1 MTARD
6 FRRRGLEASACL
18 VDMGLTAALGFALQ
32 QPWLAL
38 GAHCCFTLGI
48 TNLAARGESPAV
60 QGLFG
65 GLYFLVPWLCFPILL
80 RSGGSSEA
88 ERTET
93 ARFRFVPRP
102 DADHIALADERS
114 DQSSFA
120 QLMSLRGQEN
130 THAVPA
136 LRDKLQD
143 SDDEVRLLAFAML
156 DRRESDIQRR
166 IEQARGRLQSRE
178 HPSASASLH
187 QALAESH
194 LELVRSGLVG
204 GAFASRALETA
215 EEHCRQGLAARP
227 SASLYMLLAGVLFE
241 QKRFEDCRYV
251 LFDALRDGAPPYPV
265 FLVMAELA
273 FEERRFDLVD
283 ECLARLESLSGVPP
297 TAESRGLWTRGRA
310 A

>member
-1 MTARD
+1 MTERD
-6 FRRRGLEASACL
+6 FRQRGLEASVCL
-18 VDMGLTAALGFALQ
+18 VDMGLSAGLGFALQ

-38 GAHCCFTLGI
+38 GVHCCFTLGI
-48 TNLAARGESPAV
+48 SSLAARGQSPAV
-60 QGLFG
+60 KGLFG
-65 GLYFLVPWLCFPILL
+65 AFYFLIPWLCFPILL

-88 ERTET
+88 ERPKT
-93 ARFRFVPRP
+93 APFRFVPRP
-102 DADHIALADERS
+102 DADHIALADEQVE
-114 DQSSFA
+114 QSSFA

-156 DRRESDIQRR
+156 DRREGDIQRR
-166 IEQARGRLQSRE
+166 IQHARGRLQTRE

-241 QKRFEDCRYV
+241 QKRFDDCRYV

-265 FLVMAELA
+265 LLMMAELA

-297 TAESRGLWTRGRA
+297 TTELKGFWSRGRA

>member
-1 MTARD
+1 MTERD
-6 FRRRGLEASACL
+6 FRRRGMEASACL
-18 VDMGLTAALGFALQ
+18 LDMGLSAVLWFALR

-38 GAHCCFTLGI
+38 GVHCCVTLGI
-48 TNLAARGESPAV
+48 TKLAARGQSPAV
-60 QGLFG
+60 KGLFG
-65 GLYFLVPWLCFPILL
+65 VLYFLMPWLCFPILL
-80 RSGGSSEA
+80 RSAGPSIA
-88 ERTET
+88 ERRQT
-93 ARFRFVPRP
+93 APFRFVPRP
-102 DADHIALADERS
+102 DADHIALTDEQAAY
-114 DQSSFA
+114 DSFA

-156 DRRESDIQRR
+156 DRREGDIQRR
-166 IEQARGRLQSRE
+166 IQQARGRLQTRE
-178 HPSASASLH
+178 NPSASASLN

-204 GAFASRALETA
+204 GAFATRALQTA

-227 SASLYMLLAGVLFE
+227 STSLHMLLAAVLFE
-241 QKRFEDCRYV
+241 QKRFDDCRFV

-265 FLVMAELA
+265 LLMLAELA
-273 FEERRFDLVD
+273 FEERRFDLVN
-283 ECLARLESLSGVPP
+283 ECLTRLESLSGVPP
-297 TAESRGLWTRGRA
+297 TTELRDFWSRGRA